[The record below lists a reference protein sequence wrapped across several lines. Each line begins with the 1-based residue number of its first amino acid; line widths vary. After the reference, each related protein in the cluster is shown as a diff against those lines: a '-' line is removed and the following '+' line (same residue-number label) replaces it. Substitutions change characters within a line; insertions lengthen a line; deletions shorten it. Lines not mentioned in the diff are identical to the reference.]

1 MKHSHRKEV
10 RDTSFE
16 TPLLVQDALALR
28 SRETRDA
35 RHQFLIE
42 GVRAVNLAME
52 FDALETL
59 FYCPAPGDDGT
70 RFLVAEVRSRG
81 TRCLRVEDADIRA
94 MAQGEDAQN
103 VVGIARQQWKT
114 PAEAFA
120 QDGVWLALETV
131 RNDGN
136 LGSML
141 RTSEAAGARGVIACG
156 PEVDF
161 WAPKSV
167 RAAMGA
173 LFSQTLVRASWKDLL
188 AFKSRANA
196 HWIGTSLENA
206 RPYTSLTYSKNFWLW
221 MGDERK
227 GLSARCLE
235 ACDELAYIPMSGR
248 VDSLNVGV
256 AAGVVLFG
264 AQFKPRT
271 S

>member
-16 TPLLVQDALALR
+16 TSMLVQDALALR
-28 SRETRDA
+28 SRESRDTR
-35 RHQFLIE
+35 RQFLIE

-59 FYCPAPGDDGT
+59 FFCPVPGEDGT
-70 RFLVAEVRSRG
+70 RFLAAEARQQG
-81 TRCLRVEDADIRA
+81 IRCLRVEEPDIRA
-94 MAQGEDAQN
+94 MAQTEDAQN
-103 VVGIARQQWKT
+103 VIGIARQQWKT
-114 PAEAFA
+114 PEDAFA
-120 QDGVWLALETV
+120 QEGIWLALEQV

-141 RTSEAAGARGVIACG
+141 RTAEAAGAQGIIACG

-188 AFKSRANA
+188 AFKTESNA
-196 HWIGTSLENA
+196 RWIGTCLENA
-206 RPYTSLTYSKNFWLW
+206 RPYDSLNYGKNFWLW

-227 GLSARCLE
+227 GLSERALE
-235 ACDELAYIPMSGR
+235 ACDDLAYIPMSGR

-256 AAGVVLFG
+256 AAAVVLFG
-264 AQFKPRT
+264 ARLRR
-271 S
+271 